1 MKRDKRY
8 IILFLQELKDK
19 VQDSMLPLNKY
30 DKYLPENL
38 QNRHIIKYKKDFI
51 QDFIE
56 EIDQWETKEYSVKNY
71 LTWLYQK
78 YNDELRE
85 ITKEILAFER
95 FKAAENQMFEFYLR
109 IRDIIKAK
117 LVFLD
122 KLIIYIEKGGE
133 VDL

>member
-8 IILFLQELKDK
+8 IILFLRELKDK

-38 QNRHIIKYKKDFI
+38 QNRHMIKYKKDFI

-71 LTWLYQK
+71 LAWLYQK

-95 FKAAENQMFEFYLR
+95 LNAVENQLFEYYLR
-109 IRDIIKAK
+109 ISSIIKTK

>member
-19 VQDSMLPLNKY
+19 VQDSMLSLDKY
-30 DKYLPENL
+30 DKYLPENV
-38 QNRHIIKYKKDFI
+38 QNRHIIKYKKRFI

-71 LTWLYQK
+71 LTWLQQK

-95 FKAAENQMFEFYLR
+95 LNAVENQLFEYYLR
-109 IRDIIKAK
+109 ISSIIKTK